1 MDSKL
6 PFTVIWEILDVG
18 MADGLLSWRLMAL
31 RYDNHRGPG
40 KSLLNISYEFAL
52 KQLGVVVNTNNRYIS
67 NFYQSTFN
75 NNANYWT
82 NKDPYNLVGGQT
94 GFDSQ
99 ETKLPT
105 YWDTSFTK
113 ICLGM
118 KIGSQKRFT
127 LINKQASSFHS
138 LIAQGQYHATSL
150 GRNTWKWLIGSQ
162 SSMQHSCN
170 KEGFNVAAG
179 ENNEQKIRI
188 GIFANQED
196 DCATPDSK
204 IGFGMGGSSS
214 TNTCGNVANGKF
226 SPDNGDKNIRA
237 IGYILVQ

>member
-1 MDSKL
+1 
-6 PFTVIWEILDVG
+6 
-18 MADGLLSWRLMAL
+18 MAL
-31 RYDNHRGPG
+31 RYDNHRGPR

-52 KQLGVVVNTNNRYIS
+52 KQLGIVVNTNKRYIS

-75 NNANYWT
+75 NDANYWT
-82 NKDPYNLVGGQT
+82 NKDPYNLAGGQT

-105 YWDTSFTK
+105 YWDTPFTK

-138 LIAQGQYHATSL
+138 LIAQGQYLATSL

-162 SSMQHSCN
+162 SSMQHYCN

-237 IGYILVQ
+237 KGYILVQ